1 MPSASGILL
10 SLGGKTGN
18 IPAGQPAELATCRH
32 DAAGSTWTGFEL
44 ATNVPL
50 RLAFAVREG
59 SRLMDTNKKDDRLAE
74 LFDSPDQVY
83 CFASMYDGNDRLS
96 EDDVAYS
103 TSV

>member
-1 MPSASGILL
+1 
-10 SLGGKTGN
+10 
-18 IPAGQPAELATCRH
+18 
-32 DAAGSTWTGFEL
+32 
-44 ATNVPL
+44 
-50 RLAFAVREG
+50 
-59 SRLMDTNKKDDRLAE
+59 MDTNKKDDRLAE